1 MSEAIW
7 NRFAQSL
14 NEGSELDLDALRQ
27 LDSSQRRKAA
37 KILLEVL
44 RESQD
49 DKAIVGLGELGAK
62 AAIEPLTEMQQTA
75 SGPTRR
81 LIDVALWQIEG
92 TAQDPQLLIEIL
104 RSDPFWG
111 NRMRAAVSLRTFE
124 REVAEPVLLGAL
136 DDETPLVRHHAV
148 ASIGSLYGVSEW
160 CADIVNFANCALS
173 ADETIRKEGYQQ
185 LRDWLAIA

>member
-7 NRFAQSL
+7 NRFTQSL

-27 LDSSQRRKAA
+27 LDSSERRRAA
-37 KILLEVL
+37 KILLETL

-62 AAIEPLTEMQQTA
+62 AAIGPLAEMQQTA

-81 LIDVALWQIEG
+81 LLDIALWQLQG
-92 TAQDPQLLIEIL
+92 TTQDPQLLVEIL
-104 RSDPFWG
+104 RTDPFWG
-111 NRMRAAVSLRTFE
+111 NRMRAAVGLRAFD
-124 REVAEPVLLGAL
+124 RAVAQPVLLGAL
-136 DDETPLVRHHAV
+136 DDEVPLVRHHAV